1 MHVCTCARVH
11 VCTHA
16 HMHTCTCRISQG
28 WPQRAA
34 AGLALLWCGL
44 GAAAMP
50 HLGPSPSDPTPTPTP
65 IPPLLLTQVLLR
77 CCCSA
82 SAAWERGCGAARRS
96 TACAGEGEESG
107 AGCTSTVCSH
117 VQRQPPHGLRP
128 PRPPASIRP
137 ASAMRA
143 SAGRPPADRPGSA
156 NWQICQGWATPPPF
170 PRVGT
175 TRSEDE
181 EPLNGG
187 DEPRPG
193 TPEGRPPAG
202 RLVNVPSSYP
212 TLSSYPSAG
221 PTAC

>member
-1 MHVCTCARVH
+1 MVHHAYSRISHNIAASATQRPRWRASLARSASSSTRMAASYRWRPRGALVSTAIVTTRPGSTRGVRSRPQVLHSRHSTCT
-11 VCTHA
+11 
-16 HMHTCTCRISQG
+16 HMHTCTLHMCTCRISQG

-50 HLGPSPSDPTPTPTP
+50 HLDPSPSDPGPTPTP

-117 VQRQPPHGLRP
+117 VQSQPPTGSGHLALRP
-128 PRPPASIRP
+128 RYAPPAP
-137 ASAMRA
+137 
-143 SAGRPPADRPGSA
+143 
-156 NWQICQGWATPPPF
+156 
-170 PRVGT
+170 
-175 TRSEDE
+175 
-181 EPLNGG
+181 
-187 DEPRPG
+187 
-193 TPEGRPPAG
+193 
-202 RLVNVPSSYP
+202 
-212 TLSSYPSAG
+212 
-221 PTAC
+221 